1 METWPPSCFDDN
13 PAFRLAMFNLNVII
27 SASLILASLFPAPP
41 PAANINIDLV
51 RVQKSERRMQLLSGE
66 TLVREYKIA
75 LGARP
80 IGHKRWQG
88 DERTPE
94 GRYALDWR
102 NPNSIAH
109 KSIHISYP
117 NAQDSAAAKSIGV
130 PPGGAIII
138 HGAANGYGWWG
149 WVLQLI
155 DWTDGCI
162 AVTNQE
168 MDEIWTLV
176 QDGTPIEINP

>member
-1 METWPPSCFDDN
+1 MIKP
-13 PAFRLAMFNLNVII
+13 
-27 SASLILASLFPAPP
+27 LIVSSVFIVVLFPFF
-41 PAANINIDLV
+41 AAQAQVSAEKIDLV
-51 RVQKSERRMQLLSGE
+51 RVGKAERRMQLLSGE
-66 TLVREYKIA
+66 TVVREYTIA

-80 IGHKRWQG
+80 EGHKRWEG

-94 GRYALDWR
+94 GRYVLDWR
-102 NPNSIAH
+102 NPKSIAY

-117 NAQDSAAAKSIGV
+117 NPRDVAAAKSMGV
-130 PPGGAIII
+130 PPGGMIMI

-149 WVLQLI
+149 RVLQLI

-162 AVTNQE
+162 AVTNRE
-168 MDEIWTLV
+168 MDEIWALV

>member
-1 METWPPSCFDDN
+1 MFILDA
-13 PAFRLAMFNLNVII
+13 AFAITV
-27 SASLILASLFPAPP
+27 ALASFSAAPSP
-41 PAANINIDLV
+41 GEDARVDLV
-51 RVQKSERRMQLLSGE
+51 RVQKAERRMQLLSGE
-66 TLVREYKIA
+66 TLVKEYKIA

-94 GRYALDWR
+94 GRYVLDWR
-102 NPNSIAH
+102 NPRSIAH

-117 NAQDSAAAKSIGV
+117 NALDSAAAKSMGV
-130 PPGGAIII
+130 PPGGAIMI
-138 HGAANGYGWWG
+138 HGAANGYGWWA

>member
-1 METWPPSCFDDN
+1 M
-13 PAFRLAMFNLNVII
+13 
-27 SASLILASLFPAPP
+27 
-41 PAANINIDLV
+41 V
-51 RVQKSERRMQLLSGE
+51 RVQKSERRMQLMSGGKPIK
-66 TLVREYKIA
+66 EYRIA
-75 LGARP
+75 LGAQP
-80 IGHKRWQG
+80 AGHKRWQG

-94 GRYALDWR
+94 GRYVLDWR

-117 NAQDSAAAKSIGV
+117 NAEDMAAAKSMGV
-130 PPGGAIII
+130 PPGGAIMI

-162 AVTNQE
+162 AVTNRE

>member
-1 METWPPSCFDDN
+1 MTKLKLPYG
-13 PAFRLAMFNLNVII
+13 VIPI
-27 SASLILASLFPAPP
+27 VFTSLFATMAH
-41 PAANINIDLV
+41 AADEKVDLV
-51 RVQKSERRMQLLSGE
+51 RVQKAERRMQLLAGE
-66 TLVREYKIA
+66 TVVKEYKIA

-80 IGHKRWQG
+80 IGHKRWEG

-94 GRYALDWR
+94 GRYVLDWR
-102 NPNSIAH
+102 NPKSMTY

-117 NAQDSAAAKSIGV
+117 NAQDNAAAKFIGV
-130 PPGGAIII
+130 LPGGAIMI

-162 AVTNQE
+162 AVTNRE

>member
-1 METWPPSCFDDN
+1 MTKLKLCR
-13 PAFRLAMFNLNVII
+13 AF
-27 SASLILASLFPAPP
+27 FPAVISSFLSTMAH
-41 PAANINIDLV
+41 AADEKVDRV
-51 RVQKSERRMQLLSGE
+51 RIAKSQRRMQLLAGE
-66 TLVREYKIA
+66 TVVKEYKIA

-80 IGHKRWQG
+80 IGHKRFEG

-94 GRYALDWR
+94 GRYVLDWR
-102 NPNSIAH
+102 NAKSMAY

-117 NAQDSAAAKSIGV
+117 NAQDAATAKSMGV
-130 PPGGAIII
+130 PPGGAIMI

-162 AVTNQE
+162 AVTNRE

>member
-1 METWPPSCFDDN
+1 MLQLPVVISVT
-13 PAFRLAMFNLNVII
+13 LALT
-27 SASLILASLFPAPP
+27 SLLAAPAPV
-41 PAANINIDLV
+41 AERRVDLV
-51 RVQKSERRMQLLSGE
+51 RVQKSERRMQLLSGD
-66 TLVREYKIA
+66 TLVKEYRIA

-94 GRYALDWR
+94 GRYVLDWR

-117 NAQDSAAAKSIGV
+117 NDQDSAAAKSVGV
-130 PPGGAIII
+130 PPGGAIMI

-162 AVTNQE
+162 AVTNHE